1 MEFEVLGKPGPINFG
16 ATGVEE
22 VLQNVQTFLC
32 THRGSVVLDREFGID
47 GSVVDRPINKARAI
61 ISSDILRNL
70 SRYEPRV
77 KVLSITFSGGG
88 VSGGAAPLTS
98 DVDGI
103 DGVLSPKVKVRVNLN
118 G

>member
-47 GSVVDRPINKARAI
+47 GSVVDRPIPKARAI
-61 ISSDILRNL
+61 ITSDILRNL

-77 KVLSITFSGGG
+77 KVLSVTFDG
-88 VSGGAAPLTS
+88 
-98 DVDGI
+98 DGI
-103 DGVLSPKVKVRVNLN
+103 DGVLAPKVKVQVNL
-118 G
+118 GG